1 MMKLSSINM
10 KRIGFVSTLDP
21 FPWAGSEELW
31 SQTARRMAEFGYRV
45 GINVFS
51 WENEACQVKELSQTE
66 NCEVYRRPKSTSLWQ
81 RSLNKV
87 FTPEQLN
94 WADFHMQGWLKRF
107 QPDLV
112 AISTGAGF
120 DGKEWMQ
127 ACQKQDIPYV
137 IIVQLADI
145 VFWPDSE
152 TVKEISDL
160 FARAKAVFF
169 VSKHNLEN
177 FSKLFARNLDNA
189 TVTYNPLN
197 LNLETKVDWPE
208 DSSTLHLACV
218 ARIGI
223 EHKGQD
229 ILLEVMSQPKW
240 RNRPITV
247 TLFGDGH
254 HKGIMQ
260 NLKNFWQ
267 LDNIIFG
274 GFAEDIASVWS
285 KHHALVLP
293 SRYEGLPLAVV
304 EAMTCQRICI
314 VTDVGGNSDL
324 IEDGISGF
332 VASAPTTRIFEET
345 LDRAWERQH
354 EWQQMGE
361 NAARRVREIIPRD
374 PVANFVKELESVM

>member
-1 MMKLSSINM
+1 M

-31 SQTARRMAEFGYRV
+31 SQTAKRMAGLGYQV
-45 GINVFS
+45 GINVFA
-51 WENEACQVKELSQTE
+51 WENEARQVKELSQTD
-66 NCEVYRRPKSTSLWQ
+66 NCEVYRRPRSAPLW
-81 RSLNKV
+81 RRTLNKI
-87 FTPEQLN
+87 FTPQQLK
-94 WADFHMQGWLKRF
+94 WTDFHMEGWLKRF

-120 DGKEWMQ
+120 DGREWMQ
-127 ACQKQDIPYV
+127 ACQQLDIPYV
-137 IIVQLADI
+137 VIVQLADI
-145 VFWPDSE
+145 VFWPDSQ
-152 TVKEISDL
+152 TVKEISNS
-160 FARAKAVFF
+160 FARAKSVFF
-169 VSKHNLEN
+169 VSRHNLEN

-189 TVTYNPLN
+189 IVTYNPLN
-197 LNLETKVDWPE
+197 LNRETQVNWPE
-208 DSSTLHLACV
+208 DNSIFRLACV

-240 RNRPITV
+240 RSRPITV

-260 NLKNFWQ
+260 NLKKFWQ
-267 LDNIIFG
+267 LDNVIFG
-274 GFAEDIASVWS
+274 GFAENIAEVWS

-314 VTDVGGNSDL
+314 VTDVGGNSEL
-324 IEDGISGF
+324 IEDDVSGF
-332 VASAPTTRIFEET
+332 IAPAATTKIFEET
-345 LDRAWERQH
+345 LDRAWERRH
-354 EWQQMGE
+354 EWQQMGDR
-361 NAARRVREIIPRD
+361 AACRVREMIPRD
-374 PVANFVKELESVM
+374 PVDNFVKELESLI